1 MGAGS
6 KLEKQKQKAG
16 LVFLLITS
24 GSFVPSSNAS
34 KLSTLFRSA
43 LFIHFRFPSS
53 SCREALFNLC
63 VLSAPLLHVS
73 STKGFWPLEEMD
85 MLYPSVSHC
94 YDGFYQVVRRCCY

>member
-34 KLSTLFRSA
+34 
-43 LFIHFRFPSS
+43 
-53 SCREALFNLC
+53 
-63 VLSAPLLHVS
+63 
-73 STKGFWPLEEMD
+73 
-85 MLYPSVSHC
+85 
-94 YDGFYQVVRRCCY
+94 